1 MSFGKVLKIKLFFR
15 GYFLYISGVKNTTYS
30 TIRTSRKLNIHNIF
44 SKLNIRNTS
53 KKSKK
58 LLIWV
63 YEINNSTG
71 NQQGPVKGAPF
82 KTKTECAN
90 VLHINR
96 STVTA
101 YLNSGKLLK
110 NKWIFSYTAL
120 SKQELSKW
128 VVPSKVWEIITGELL
143 EDGHIRYDPV
153 NTPLING
160 RIEFTFSAKILY

>member
-1 MSFGKVLKIKLFFR
+1 MSFGKVLKIKLFFI

-30 TIRTSRKLNIHNIF
+30 TIRNSRKLNIHNIF

-53 KKSKK
+53 KKPKK

-120 SKQELSKW
+120 SRQELSKW

-143 EDGHIRYDPV
+143 GDGHIRYDPV